1 MVSAGRQA
9 LEVGQGRK
17 AGAKVVQC
25 KTHAQGLA
33 ALHHAA
39 HVLHVFQRSRFQNLQ
54 LQSCGRHLG
63 AGVQDVLEPLHK
75 VGPVKVGRR
84 DVDADFPAHARIAPR
99 PHLCQGLAQSVMAS
113 AFAKLQQ
120 TKNR

>member
-1 MVSAGRQA
+1 M
-9 LEVGQGRK
+9 
-17 AGAKVVQC
+17 
-25 KTHAQGLA
+25 
-33 ALHHAA
+33 HHAA
-39 HVLHVFQRSRFQNLQ
+39 HVLHVFERGGFQDLQ
-54 LQSCGRHLG
+54 LQPRGTHLG

-75 VGPVKVGRR
+75 VGPVKVGSR
-84 DVDADFPAHARIAPR
+84 DVDADFLAHARIAPR